1 MISGNTTNFM
11 HHIELEH
18 GYDGKQIA
26 NQPKQQPMSSFINVT
41 ATGKINPERHEQIDD
56 ALCKFIAGKQIPI
69 STEDNDLFRV
79 FIGLLDPRLTLHK
92 SC

>member
-1 MISGNTTNFM
+1 MISGNTTTFM

-18 GYDGKQIA
+18 DDGKQNA

-79 FIGLLDPRLTLHK
+79 FIGLLDPR
-92 SC
+92 

>member
-1 MISGNTTNFM
+1 M

-26 NQPKQQPMSSFINVT
+26 NQPKQQPMSSFINVYVT
-41 ATGKINPERHEQIDD
+41 ATEKINPERHEQIDD

-79 FIGLLDPRLTLHK
+79 FIGLLDPW
-92 SC
+92 